1 MIRKIIAMVVVFFIF
16 LGCSQAIAIV
26 VDGDA
31 SDWSVIAAT
40 DTDINS
46 AIVRNGEWIW
56 RDTTNDERRNTTY
69 YETGGVTPSCD
80 ITEVRITADTN
91 ALYFLVKFKDLD
103 LGTTGVSYPF
113 VQVAIDYDKSGGLN
127 LLPISGDENDLA
139 QISDNAGW
147 EYLVYA
153 YQNNVAVLVD
163 DIIPGG
169 STVGSVNYSQY
180 TSTNSITGPYFME
193 FSVPF
198 TDPGLGSSTHY
209 LDKTVT
215 FSLVCFFHSAAWTGG
230 ASHEVRPFET
240 GFSHIIDCISLID
253 NPQTTGESDGSSHSG
268 TAGTWE
274 EVGDNIVDTYFD
286 IKFDAV
292 GNVVAN
298 STPTITV
305 PVFEVDDVQNNNEVV
320 VEGRGPVFSWSWV
333 FADADTGDI
342 QKAAQIQIDVDTTTA
357 NGNIW
362 TCSPLLTA
370 TSVQYTGLDALQT
383 DQTYC
388 WRARVMDNHGT
399 WSDWTDAGTFTTIK
413 QARPFNIAKNNL
425 SIDWNNPFNPAKGD
439 YTKIRYVTE
448 KDERVV
454 IRIYDMSGK
463 LIKTLVDSDK
473 LSDVV
478 YTQIWDG
485 RNEDGKLAA
494 SGVYFV
500 NIKAGNFTK
509 TEKIVVIK

>member
-91 ALYFLVKFKDLD
+91 ALYFLVKFKELD

-113 VQVAIDYDKSGGLN
+113 VQVAIDYDKSCGLN
-127 LLPISGDENDLA
+127 LLPLSTTQNDLA

-153 YQNNVAVLVD
+153 YQDGVAVFNYTTGWGDVISSD
-163 DIIPGG
+163 
-169 STVGSVNYSQY
+169 NYSQY
-180 TSTNSITGPYFME
+180 TSTSGPGPYFME

-230 ASHEVRPFET
+230 SSHEVRPFET
-240 GFSHIIDCISLID
+240 GFSHIIDCVSLID
-253 NPQTTGESDGSSHSG
+253 HPQTTGESDGSSHSG

-286 IKFDAV
+286 IEFDAV

-298 STPTITV
+298 STPTITL
-305 PVFEVDDVQNNNEVV
+305 PVFEVDDVQNNDEVV
-320 VEGRGPVFSWSWV
+320 VEGRGPIFSWSWT
-333 FADADTGDI
+333 FADADTEDI

-370 TSVQYTGLDALQT
+370 TTVQYTGLDALQT
-383 DQTYC
+383 GQTYY
-388 WRARVMDNHGT
+388 WRARIMDNHGE
-399 WSDWTDAGTFTTIK
+399 WGDWIEAGSFSTIK
-413 QARPFNIAKNNL
+413 QARPFNTAKNNL

-439 YTKIRYVTE
+439 YTKIRYITE
-448 KDERVV
+448 KDEHVV
-454 IRIYDMSGK
+454 IRIYDISGK
-463 LIKTLVDSDK
+463 LIKTLVDDDK
-473 LSDVV
+473 LNNVV
-478 YTQIWDG
+478 YTQVWDG
-485 RNEDGKLAA
+485 RNKDGRLVA